1 MDKVLQ
7 KFLVGE
13 TLYFE
18 KDSFT
23 DKLIKK
29 RTKSTRVGDI
39 QTNQVLLPIIHR
51 FFHKDQN
58 IWLLL
63 VYKAVSVHRLQNHE
77 NVLHVISISKPR
89 SPS

>member
-7 KFLVGE
+7 QFLVGE
-13 TLYFE
+13 TLSFE
-18 KDSFT
+18 KESFT
-23 DKLIKK
+23 DQHMK
-29 RTKSTRVGDI
+29 KSTKFPKVGVI
-39 QTNQVLLPIIHR
+39 QTDQVLLPIIHR